1 MHFKLTG
8 QLFEVWEEGCVCV
21 CVCVCVCMCVY
32 VCVCVWWAAQ
42 RSELQWILVALC
54 QPVTMSLY
62 SDSHV

>member
-32 VCVCVWWAAQ
+32 VCVCV
-42 RSELQWILVALC
+42 C
-54 QPVTMSLY
+54 GGQPRGVNCNGFWLLFASR
-62 SDSHV
+62 

>member
-21 CVCVCVCMCVY
+21 CVCVCV
-32 VCVCVWWAAQ
+32 WWAAQ
-42 RSELQWILVALC
+42 RSELQWILIALC

-62 SDSHV
+62 SDGHM